1 MDMKFIP
8 ASVDVGNSEQLFTI
22 EWADGHKTE
31 LSLFGLRKNCP
42 CVTCRGG
49 HSQMGQY
56 EPQLFLVEP
65 TRQYKI
71 LAAEPV
77 GNHALKIKWD
87 DGHDAGM
94 YKWELFRHMDEA
106 VEKLKQNKN

>member
-1 MDMKFIP
+1 MDMKFTP

-65 TRQYKI
+65 ARRYNI
-71 LAAEPV
+71 VSAEPV
-77 GNHALKIKWD
+77 GNHALRIKWD
-87 DGHDAGM
+87 DGHNAGM
-94 YKWELFRHMDEA
+94 YKWELLRHMDEA